1 MGTSRRRDQ
10 PRVESMTLPEKVGQ
24 MIMVRYHDMAVLE
37 DMLCRGHAGSFYFAM
52 KGRSAEDVA
61 EALNRLQSVAS
72 VPALVAFGSACTDCG
87 TGLLRGDHMRVGAT
101 RSRQIAYRLALTETR
116 EQRAYGFHIPG
127 MPNLDVNTIPNNPII
142 NTRSLGEAP
151 ALVCELGME
160 MLRGVLDGRGVTCT
174 MHFPGH
180 GATTDDS
187 HIRVPVDAR
196 AFEELWAVDLLPY
209 REAIPLGL
217 INGVCTNHV
226 HYPSL
231 VPGPPA
237 PATIARSVVTGL
249 LRERLG
255 YEELIMS
262 DSLTMKPMKEAFG
275 IEEAAVLTVMAGH
288 DIILQDYQSDPRI
301 THDALV
307 RAVETGRVPR
317 DQVDASVS
325 RILRLKQ
332 WLGLL
337 DEPLVDLARIPEL
350 VCTPGARALAQR
362 VAREAVT
369 VLEDEAL
376 PLRMGDGEEVLLLT
390 NAGNTGGSD
399 DAGAGSSS
407 SRAARRLA
415 DTLRRRCPRTVFH
428 ALDDDVSAEQA
439 DAVLREA
446 QKADAVVFGL
456 FTRVVCYQ
464 EDSIGLPSRVVD
476 LVRRLAAQTKPLLLL
491 DFGNPYVMADL
502 PRADAALCTYDHE
515 CPESVDA
522 AVEALC
528 GEIPTGGKLPVT
540 VSPEYPY
547 GFGKERRQAAT

>member
-1 MGTSRRRDQ
+1 MGTGRPREL
-10 PRVESMTLPEKVGQ
+10 PRVKNMPLPQKVGQ
-24 MIMVRYHDMAVLE
+24 MIMVRYHDVAILE
-37 DMLCRGHAGSFYFAM
+37 DMLRRGHAGSFYFTM

-61 EALNRLQSVAS
+61 EALNRLQSVAN

-87 TGLLRGDHMRVGAT
+87 TGLLRGGHMRIGAT
-101 RSRQIAYRLALTETR
+101 RSREIAYQLALTETR

-127 MPNLDVNTIPNNPII
+127 TPNLDVNTIPNNPII
-142 NTRSLGEAP
+142 NTRSLAEDP
-151 ALVCELGME
+151 ALVSELGME

-187 HIRVPVDAR
+187 HIRVPVDDR
-196 AFEELWAVDLLPY
+196 PFEELWSIDLLPY
-209 REAIPLGL
+209 RQAIPQGL

-231 VPGPPA
+231 VPGAPA

-255 YEELIMS
+255 YEGLIMS
-262 DSLTMKPMKEAFG
+262 DSLTMKPMKDAYG
-275 IEEAAVLTVMAGH
+275 IEEAAVLTVLAGH

-307 RAVETGRVPR
+307 RAVESGRLPEK
-317 DQVDASVS
+317 QVDASVS

-332 WLGLL
+332 WLGLF
-337 DEPLVDLARIPEL
+337 DDPLVDLARIGER
-350 VCTPGARALAQR
+350 VCTSGTRTLAQR

-369 VLEDEAL
+369 VLEDGAL
-376 PLRMGDGEEVLLLT
+376 PLRTGDGTELLLVA
-390 NAGNTGGSD
+390 NAGKAGGSD
-399 DAGAGSSS
+399 DAGTGSSP

-415 DTLRRRCPRTVFH
+415 DTLRRRCPSLVFH
-428 ALDDDVSAEQA
+428 PLDDDVPAEQA

-464 EDSIGLPSRVVD
+464 EDSIGLPPRIVG
-476 LVRRLAAQTKPLLLL
+476 LARRLAAQHKPLALL

-502 PRADAALCTYDHE
+502 PRADAALCTYDHD

-540 VSPEYPY
+540 ISPRYPY
-547 GFGKERRQAAT
+547 GSGRERR